1 MGHTGNFPLLWYMG
15 IFSLLL
21 NNSSIPITDI
31 AINNE
36 FVVVIFVD
44 TPKEGGWDKEVWV
57 LSVLS
62 LGEIGLRRCCWYTYS
77 YLFPQISSCTVSL
90 LDPRVCHSN
99 LPQ

>member
-1 MGHTGNFPLLWYMG
+1 MG
-15 IFSLLL
+15 IFSFLLD
-21 NNSSIPITDI
+21 NSSKPITDI
-31 AINNE
+31 ATNNE

-90 LDPRVCHSN
+90 LIRREVTLKQMIVRCQRTKPSKT
-99 LPQ
+99 